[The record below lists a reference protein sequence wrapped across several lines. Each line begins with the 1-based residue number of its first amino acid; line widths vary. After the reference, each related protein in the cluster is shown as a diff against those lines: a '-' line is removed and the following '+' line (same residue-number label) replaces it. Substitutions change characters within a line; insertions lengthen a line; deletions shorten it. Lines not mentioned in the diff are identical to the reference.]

1 MMGRLSRFPG
11 FRDPRDYQ
19 IAVLAGLLAYGL
31 LALDFDIGWEQVV
44 LTLSSV
50 LVVQFVC
57 SVLWKLPRFDPKS
70 PLISGLS
77 LCLLLRTNE
86 MWLVPVAAM
95 ITIGSKFVVRVRNK
109 HIFNPTDFGIV
120 CLLLLTNAVWVSP
133 GQWGNVAFFGFLMA
147 CLGGLVVHRALRSD
161 VAIGFAVAYASL
173 LIGRSLW
180 LGEPMTIPFH
190 RLQSGALLL
199 FTFFMISDPRTTP
212 NSRAGRLLFASMVAV
227 GAWYVQFRL
236 FRTNGML
243 WSLAAC
249 AMLTPLIDWLLPGS
263 RYEWN
268 TSPASRHRKDIGY
281 ETFAHRLVRGARA
294 GRVAW
299 RHATGGV
306 LRLLRVE
313 GGHEDLQPRFKG
325 HHRA

>member
-1 MMGRLSRFPG
+1 
-11 FRDPRDYQ
+11 
-19 IAVLAGLLAYGL
+19 
-31 LALDFDIGWEQVV
+31 
-44 LTLSSV
+44 
-50 LVVQFVC
+50 
-57 SVLWKLPRFDPKS
+57 
-70 PLISGLS
+70 
-77 LCLLLRTNE
+77 
-86 MWLVPVAAM
+86 MWLVPVAAI
-95 ITIGSKFVVRVRNK
+95 ITIGSKFVLRVRNK

-161 VAIGFAVAYASL
+161 VTITFAIAYASL

-180 LGEPMTIPFH
+180 LGEPMTIPLH

-243 WSLAAC
+243 WSLAVC
-249 AMLTPLIDWLLPGS
+249 AMFTPLIDWLLPGR
-263 RYEWN
+263 RYEWSN
-268 TSPASRHRKDIGY
+268 SEAPPRTKRLRFAMVLSALPRSAGRTSPKD
-281 ETFAHRLVRGARA
+281 
-294 GRVAW
+294 GRW
-299 RHATGGV
+299 
-306 LRLLRVE
+306 LL
-313 GGHEDLQPRFKG
+313 HS
-325 HHRA
+325 